1 MSQPIEIEFENLID
15 IVNDILYVVKYKDTN
30 RNWFGVIP

>member
-1 MSQPIEIEFENLID
+1 MSQPIETEFENF
-15 IVNDILYVVKYKDTN
+15 IVNDILYAARYKDTN